1 MSLGEKIYSWF
12 FNAPAQQTFASTPI
26 VDAIAEEQYGTS
38 LLPIVTRDE
47 ALSVPAVHRARNKIC
62 STISTLPLKTYNA
75 KFELIDNPL
84 LREIDPSR
92 TNSAVLS
99 DTLEDLFLYKYAY
112 WRVLQRS
119 SDGFPYYMEHVAFD
133 RVSEQVKDG
142 RVIIFID
149 GEQESWENVRKFESP
164 NPGFLKHGGRVVK
177 RALDLDV
184 TSAKFARNP
193 RPLDYFTP
201 SDDVDP
207 LDDNGIR
214 AFLQK
219 WKLWLRNNVTGYV
232 PAGMKYVSVDQ
243 PTPAELQLIEAQK
256 QVGLSIA
263 NMTGI
268 DPEEFGISTTSRTY
282 SNVQDRRKDNVN
294 EVYAPYMSAISERL
308 SKGDVTKR
316 GHQVFFDLTDFMKA
330 DDKTRMEVQL
340 GYHSAGLLTDEEI
353 RTAEHLPALP
363 PRKEELDAG
372 VSDPGV
378 E

>member
-1 MSLGEKIYSWF
+1 MNLGQRIKTYF
-12 FNAPAQQTFASTPI
+12 FGEPVNQNFADTSV
-26 VDAIAEEQYGTS
+26 VDAIAEDQYGS
-38 LLPIVTRDE
+38 ALLPIVTRDE

-62 STISTLPLKTYNA
+62 STISTLPLKTYNT
-75 KFELIDNPL
+75 KFELVDNPL
-84 LREIDPSR
+84 LREIDPAR

-99 DTLEDLFLYKYAY
+99 DTGEDMFLYKYAY

-119 SDGFPYYMEHVAFD
+119 ADGFPYFAEHISFSRVA
-133 RVSEQVKDG
+133 EQEKGG
-142 RVIIFID
+142 RVIVLID
-149 GEQESWENVRKFESP
+149 GVETSWRDVIKFESP
-164 NPGFLKHGGRVVK
+164 NPSFLRYGGRVIK

-184 TSAKFARNP
+184 TSAKYARNP

-201 SDDVDP
+201 DMDVDP

-214 AFLQK
+214 SFLQK

-243 PTPAELQLIEAQK
+243 PTPAELQLIDAQQ
-256 QVGLSIA
+256 QVALSIA

-268 DPEEFGISTTSRTY
+268 DPEEFGINTTSRTY
-282 SNVQDRRKDNVN
+282 NNIQDRRKDNVN
-294 EVYAPYMSAISERL
+294 EVYAPYMSAITERL

-363 PRKEELDAG
+363 RKEEPDAG
-372 VSDPGV
+372 ISDPGV